1 MMNLFAARMSLKVL
15 PIKLPVREWPIVIA
29 TLKNRT
35 LNPVTPLFVEHVR
48 SGIKSWGTGNAPEPT
63 R

>member
-1 MMNLFAARMSLKVL
+1 LAARMSLKVL

-48 SGIKSWGTGNAPEPT
+48 SGIKSWDTGNAP
-63 R
+63 